1 MSANLPLLVSTVFAV
16 LTTIQTALVPE
27 HLTAIIGRPSNHTMK
42 TKLELKYGDMELQF
56 RKNSYV
62 DVLTPLVLDETSREG
77 VLQLA
82 GKQANKGH
90 RLEAELC
97 RSANQ
102 PDSSNTTECNEM
114 LRGLY
119 LEVTVL
125 KSSLV
130 AALVMVVGWAYFTAW
145 SISFYPQML
154 LNFKRKSVIG
164 LNFDFLVFN
173 IVGFL
178 AYSAYN
184 VFMYFDSNVQAQYE
198 EAHPH
203 SPIPVLL
210 NDVFFPTHALAAC
223 ILTALQCFIYKRGNQ
238 RVSYVCMV
246 LTAIMGVWALVGFLA
261 TWFKL
266 INLLQYVTSLS
277 YIKMLVTLF
286 KYIPQ
291 AILNFRRKSTSGW
304 SIGTILLDFTGGNLD
319 VLQMCLQCWNVS
331 DWTAFYGNPVKF
343 GLGVI
348 SIAFDILFMVQHY
361 ILYPHRADPDR
372 GDVEQDDQTTPD
384 EESGNVPDKE
394 ESKKRIGEEDSSEL
408 EKLLNKVEQKGM
420 DQEGHEGEEEE
431 ENATKRSGN
440 ESTGKSSKS
449 TGVRQTQ
456 Q

>member
-1 MSANLPLLVSTVFAV
+1 MSTNLPILVSTVFAV
-16 LTTIQTALVPE
+16 LTTIEATLTPE
-27 HLTAIIGRPSNHTMK
+27 HVTVIIGKPSNHTMK

-62 DVLTPLVLDETSREG
+62 DVLTPLVLEASSREG

-82 GKQANKGH
+82 GKQATKGH
-90 RLEAELC
+90 RLIVEIC

-102 PDSSNTTECNEM
+102 LDSSNTTECIEM
-114 LRGLY
+114 LKGLY

-145 SISFYPQML
+145 SVSFYPQML
-154 LNFKRKSVIG
+154 LNIQRRSVIG
-164 LNFDFLVFN
+164 LNFDFLVLN

-184 VFMYFDSNVQAQYE
+184 VFMYFDSNVQALYQ

-238 RVSYVCMV
+238 RVSYTCMV
-246 LTAIMGVWALVGFLA
+246 ITAIMGIWALVGGFA

-277 YIKMLVTLF
+277 YIKMAVTLF

-291 AILNFRRKSTSGW
+291 KICNAYCCRLFSTSEEKVPLAGRSEQYYW
-304 SIGTILLDFTGGNLD
+304 ILLVATSTYYK
-319 VLQMCLQCWNVS
+319 CAYS
-331 DWTAFYGNPVKF
+331 A
-343 GLGVI
+343 
-348 SIAFDILFMVQHY
+348 
-361 ILYPHRADPDR
+361 
-372 GDVEQDDQTTPD
+372 
-384 EESGNVPDKE
+384 
-394 ESKKRIGEEDSSEL
+394 
-408 EKLLNKVEQKGM
+408 GM
-420 DQEGHEGEEEE
+420 
-431 ENATKRSGN
+431 
-440 ESTGKSSKS
+440 
-449 TGVRQTQ
+449 
-456 Q
+456 

>member
-27 HLTAIIGRPSNHTMK
+27 HLTVIIGRPSNHTMK

-145 SISFYPQML
+145 STSFYPQML

-291 AILNFRRKSTSGW
+291 
-304 SIGTILLDFTGGNLD
+304 
-319 VLQMCLQCWNVS
+319 CWNVS

-420 DQEGHEGEEEE
+420 DQEGNEGEEEE